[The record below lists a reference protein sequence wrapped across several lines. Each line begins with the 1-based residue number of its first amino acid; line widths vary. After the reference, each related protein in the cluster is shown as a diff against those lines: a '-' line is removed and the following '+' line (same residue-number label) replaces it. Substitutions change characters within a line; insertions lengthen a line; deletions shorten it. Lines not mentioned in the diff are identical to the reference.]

1 MGKQIKKIIA
11 LTSLILLPMLTF
23 SQETWI
29 HKAGLSL
36 TSPFYSVNVKDDGIK
51 NSFTPQVTARYFGI
65 APCGLSFSGALG
77 IGPSFSR
84 DFSFASEDVNSSGLS
99 LLFSTGLGYS
109 FKINK
114 RWTLTALGTLSLD
127 WMHYKFKKELE
138 ARTSTSTYTKDWTQ
152 TDNIL
157 TFAVGGE
164 ILGFYSIND
173 HLSLFAS
180 LGLKFFD
187 DGKLWR
193 EGDKYGTS
201 YDSTYDIRGNLS
213 VSPSLGASWKF

>member
-11 LTSLILLPMLTF
+11 LTSLIFLPMLTF

-127 WMHYKFKKELE
+127 WMRYKFKKELE
-138 ARTSTSTYTKDWTQ
+138 AKTSTRTYTSQWNQ

-157 TFAVGGE
+157 ALGIGGE
-164 ILGFYSIND
+164 FLGFFSLNERFSI
-173 HLSLFAS
+173 FAC
-180 LGLKFFD
+180 LGCKFFD
-187 DGKLWR
+187 AGKLWR
-193 EGDKYGTS
+193 ESEKYNHNDNFS
-201 YDSTYDIRGNLS
+201 YEVRGNFAIT
-213 VSPSLGASWKF
+213 PSIGASIKF